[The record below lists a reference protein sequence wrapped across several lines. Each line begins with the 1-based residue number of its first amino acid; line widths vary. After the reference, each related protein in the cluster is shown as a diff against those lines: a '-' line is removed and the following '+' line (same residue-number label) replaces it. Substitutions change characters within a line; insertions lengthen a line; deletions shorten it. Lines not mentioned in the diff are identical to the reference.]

1 MVGER
6 VGPYWKPESHSY
18 TGALHSTTT
27 QGHAGREEPPKLCRH
42 PLRDSAVGV
51 ELGSRGGKKQKKS
64 RFRAFAKTAVILPN
78 GVARSRENYAE
89 AKTPRMGIKLKAS
102 YIPIDA

>member
-1 MVGER
+1 M
-6 VGPYWKPESHSY
+6 GPYWKLESHSY

-27 QGHAGREEPPKLCRH
+27 QGHAGREEPPKPCRH
-42 PLRDSAVGV
+42 PFETVGV

-89 AKTPRMGIKLKAS
+89 AKTPRMGIKLQAS